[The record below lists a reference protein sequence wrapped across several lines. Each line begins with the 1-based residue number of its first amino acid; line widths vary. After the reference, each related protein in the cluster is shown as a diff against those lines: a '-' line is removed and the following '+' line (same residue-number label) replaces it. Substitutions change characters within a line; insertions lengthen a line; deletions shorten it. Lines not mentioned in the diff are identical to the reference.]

1 MKARVARIA
10 LVLPLLLSA
19 CSHKNHTQNQPPL
32 APPIEDTPLPAPN
45 KAPANL
51 PPSVI
56 TKPQPPV
63 TEAPPAPKPEPTTPP
78 KRTRKTSKPAQATA
92 APPAVAP
99 QPPANTTPAVSALG
113 DLSSGDA
120 ADNRQQ
126 TTNSINDVERG
137 LNTIN
142 RKLNDQE
149 QKTSAQIREFIRQA
163 RTALSSGDI
172 DGAHTLAIKAKV
184 LLGELNQ

>member
-19 CSHKNHTQNQPPL
+19 CSHKTHTLNQPPL
-32 APPIEDTPLPAPN
+32 APPIEDTPLPAAS

-51 PPSVI
+51 PPAVI
-56 TKPQPPV
+56 SKPQSPV
-63 TEAPPAPKPEPTTPP
+63 TEAPPAPKPEPANPP
-78 KRTRKTSKPAQATA
+78 RRTRRSSKPAQTQT
-92 APPAVAP
+92 APPAP
-99 QPPANTTPAVSALG
+99 QPPVNATPAVSALG
-113 DLSSGDA
+113 DLTSGDA
-120 ADNRQQ
+120 SDMRQQ

-137 LNTIN
+137 LNNIN
-142 RKLNDQE
+142 RKLNGQE
-149 QKTSAQIREFIRQA
+149 EKTSAQIREFIKQA
-163 RTALSSGDI
+163 RAALSGGDI